1 MAVMKNRQ
9 HSWWFSTRHSKCRK
23 NQNFSTPES
32 RPFVRVA
39 RRFQMESM
47 SIGIIDMLAVYNG
60 MLCSTPVFAYCWLQ
74 ARCKTEV
81 IFSTCFSRSES
92 TPPFVKCLHNRRLW
106 NNSVLLL
113 TVAAGDISHWPLT
126 RAQAEFVSFTPCL
139 QHMSGTVSPKP
150 LCHMSAALSLC
161 SSTSDAPTGCL
172 IGGYRISTVLVFAY
186 LWGQLKLLYQW
197 SNFHQRQ
204 QEYCIPLLRVW
215 LSFSSG
221 ET

>member
-1 MAVMKNRQ
+1 MQ
-9 HSWWFSTRHSKCRK
+9 H
-23 NQNFSTPES
+23 
-32 RPFVRVA
+32 
-39 RRFQMESM
+39 
-47 SIGIIDMLAVYNG
+47 
-60 MLCSTPVFAYCWLQ
+60 PVFAYCWLQ

-161 SSTSDAPTGCL
+161 SSTSDAPTSCL

-204 QEYCIPLLRVW
+204 QNTVFHCCECDYHSLLEKHRQDNSNSRLRW
-215 LSFSSG
+215 QLFSQSVD
-221 ET
+221 